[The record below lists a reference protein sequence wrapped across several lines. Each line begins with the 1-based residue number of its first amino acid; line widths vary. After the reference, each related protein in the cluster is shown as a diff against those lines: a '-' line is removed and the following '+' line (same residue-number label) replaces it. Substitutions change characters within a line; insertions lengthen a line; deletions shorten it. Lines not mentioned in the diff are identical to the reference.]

1 VQIFET
7 YFEMTKRLTL
17 SQSDKK
23 IAGVCSGIAKY
34 FDQDPTLIRVIWL
47 ILFFCCGIGLF
58 AYLLSW
64 LIIPKE

>member
-1 VQIFET
+1 
-7 YFEMTKRLTL
+7 MHKRLTL
-17 SQSDKK
+17 SADDKK

-47 ILFFCCGIGLF
+47 VLVLCFGVGIL
-58 AYLLSW
+58 AYIVSW